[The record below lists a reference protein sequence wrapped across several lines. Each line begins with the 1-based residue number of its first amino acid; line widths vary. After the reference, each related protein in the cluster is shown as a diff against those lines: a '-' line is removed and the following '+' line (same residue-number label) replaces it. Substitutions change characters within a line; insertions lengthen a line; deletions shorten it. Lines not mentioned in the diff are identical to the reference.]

1 MLPVTLQPGKTYAT
15 WFNFGKFNSFRDINN
30 SPSVS
35 YLLAYQTKSK
45 LIPLERNGCSNGLD
59 RDCVMP

>member
-1 MLPVTLQPGKTYAT
+1 MLPVMLQPGKTYAT

-30 SPSVS
+30 NPSVS

-45 LIPLERNGCSNGLD
+45 
-59 RDCVMP
+59 

>member
-1 MLPVTLQPGKTYAT
+1 MDKDYCICEENAKWRRRNTCMLPVMLQPGKTYAT

-30 SPSVS
+30 NPSVS

-45 LIPLERNGCSNGLD
+45 
-59 RDCVMP
+59 